1 MRPSFKAGF
10 SFGLASGIITTLGL
24 IVGLDAG
31 TQSQLAV
38 IGGILTIAV
47 ADAFSDSLGVHVSQE
62 SENHHSTKEIWEST
76 IATFFAKLVFALSF
90 LVPVLLLPLSTAI
103 IASVF
108 YGLILLAVLSFF
120 IARQGKTP
128 VWKAI
133 TEHLAIAIV
142 VIIAAQFLGT
152 FISTIFV

>member
-120 IARQGKTP
+120 IARQGKTH

-133 TEHLAIAIV
+133 TEHLAIAVI
-142 VIIAAQFLGT
+142 VIIAANILGT